1 MPELFYDGSQ
11 DPEFIAELEAEQAD
25 SEQIGSQIQEA
36 ESQRLAGKFES
47 AEELERA
54 YLELQQLLGK
64 KSAEKTD
71 DDESSEEDSQEDE
84 EAKEEAKEED
94 DEFDAVAI
102 VAALNEEYAANG
114 TLSQE
119 TIDNLQQ
126 LSPLDVAALFLQAGV
141 NPAQESKEPQ
151 ALTKEEADA
160 FVNMAGGQ
168 EQYNAMV
175 AWGRE
180 NYAPAEV
187 DAFNQVIESGDQNS
201 IYFAILALKSRYAE
215 AEGAEGRQLT
225 RTRPSSSRGD
235 VFRSQAEVQR
245 AMADPRYDED
255 PAFRQD
261 VFEKLAR
268 SNLDYD

>member
-11 DPEFIAELEAEQAD
+11 DPEFIAQLEAEQAD
-25 SEQIGSQIQEA
+25 SEQLGEQIQEA

-54 YLELQQLLGK
+54 YLELQTLLGK
-64 KSAEKTD
+64 KSGDSTE
-71 DDESSEEDSQEDE
+71 DEYSEEDPQEDDE
-84 EAKEEAKEED
+84 TKDEED
-94 DEFDAVAI
+94 DEFDAAAV
-102 VAALNEEYAANG
+102 VAALNEEYAASG

-141 NPAQESKEPQ
+141 VQPQATEPK
-151 ALTKEEADA
+151 ALTKQEADA
-160 FVNMAGGQ
+160 FINLAGGEQ
-168 EQYNAMV
+168 QYNAIV
-175 AWGRE
+175 TWGRE
-180 NYAPAEV
+180 NYAPEEV
-187 DAFNQVIESGDQNS
+187 EAFNEVINSGYSNS

-215 AEGAEGRQLT
+215 AEGADGRQLT

-245 AMADPRYDED
+245 AMNDPRYDED
-255 PAFRQD
+255 PAYRQD
-261 VFEKLAR
+261 VFERLSR